1 MIEYILI
8 AAATVSIAATIS
20 CSIKPRFAEV
30 PARIRKRQS

>member
-8 AAATVSIAATIS
+8 AAAAVSVAAIIS
-20 CSIKPRFAEV
+20 GSNKPRFAEV